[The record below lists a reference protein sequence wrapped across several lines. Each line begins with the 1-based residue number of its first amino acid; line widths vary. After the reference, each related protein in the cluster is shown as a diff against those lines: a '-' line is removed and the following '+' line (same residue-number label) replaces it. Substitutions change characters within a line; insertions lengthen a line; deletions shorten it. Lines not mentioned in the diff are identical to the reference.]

1 MGCWQR
7 KTTFQ
12 RQKNVYR
19 ARYQD
24 STGFWATIK
33 NNKNLFFRWK
43 GSAFKLIWFEMFSFF
58 GLYVALS
65 GMYRVILCN
74 INTVGAKKLR
84 ELFEL
89 VCIEAYSSQKNIP
102 IAFLLG
108 FYVKQIIGRWWNT
121 YQALPRPD
129 RFAIKLT
136 NLVPGS
142 VSYSFFKWLVAI

>member
-1 MGCWQR
+1 MGCCWQR

-12 RQKNVYR
+12 RRKNVYR

-24 STGFWATIK
+24 STGFWATLK

-43 GSAFKLIWFEMFSFF
+43 GSAFKLIWFEMLTFF
-58 GLYVALS
+58 GFYIALS
-65 GMYRVILCN
+65 GYYRLILCN
-74 INTVGAKKLR
+74 LSTTSPGAKKLK

-89 VCIEAYSSQKNIP
+89 ICIEAYNSQKNIP
-102 IAFLLG
+102 VAFLLG

-136 NLVPGS
+136 NLVSGS
-142 VSYSFFKWLVAI
+142 VS